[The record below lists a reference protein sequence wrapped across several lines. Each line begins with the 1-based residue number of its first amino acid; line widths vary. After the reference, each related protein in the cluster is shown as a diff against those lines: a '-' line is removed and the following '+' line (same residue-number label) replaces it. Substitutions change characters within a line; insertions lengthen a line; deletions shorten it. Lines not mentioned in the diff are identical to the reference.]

1 MASYNSYYNENY
13 AGMAGSWDGTS
24 SGILYTD
31 RRDFYVSP
39 YEIDTLFP
47 SAAPFTALSSS
58 LGIIEVPDPDFK
70 MFEEDDTFVDQ
81 SFFINDGT
89 PDTWSAATVGGDA
102 TIEGL
107 DNFKAL
113 VIGENL
119 EGLVVEIRH
128 ATTNA
133 LQSTSLISD
142 YTSSSSITFQH
153 LGNAEASDN
162 GAITITD
169 NAVCTVVGN
178 MRAEG
183 SRAPKG
189 WTSQPRVVWNSAQI
203 QKTPFKITGTLLK
216 AGLRGYPVPEL
227 ARLRANKA
235 MEHIMQKERSYLLG
249 VRADGNDAPTTLP
262 ITDSTSGEPI
272 RSTLGILTALQRYG
286 VSSGT
291 YQNVFNWTAAGYDF
305 DNFLDDMGKMFQYF
319 PAGNRLTLMGGLGL
333 INFFHK
339 LGAGEGML
347 GSLGS
352 KVNITNLVKDTSVGL
367 VFREFWSPSGIL
379 ELIYN
384 PLFRGDTYTNYG
396 VVLDR
401 NSVSKVQYRSNEFQA
416 GIQEND
422 ADYVVD
428 QYFSDDGIKIT
439 NLRKNALI
447 KLV

>member
-1 MASYNSYYNENY
+1 
-13 AGMAGSWDGTS
+13 MAGSWDGTT

-39 YEIDTLFP
+39 YEIDTLFA
-47 SAAPFTALSSS
+47 SAAPFTTLSTK
-58 LGIIEVPDPDFK
+58 LGVIEVNDPDFK

-81 SFFINDGT
+81 SFSINDST
-89 PDTWSAATVGGDA
+89 PAAWSAATVGGTS

-113 VIGENL
+113 KIGENL
-119 EGLVVEIRH
+119 EGLIVEIRSS
-128 ATTNA
+128 TTNA
-133 LQSTSLISD
+133 LKSTALISD
-142 YTSSSSITFQH
+142 YTSTTSITFKH
-153 LGNAEASDN
+153 LGNAEQSDN
-162 GAITITD
+162 GADTIED
-169 NAVCTVVGN
+169 NDVCTVIGN

-235 MEHIMQKERSYLLG
+235 MEHIMQKERSYLFG
-249 VRADGNDAPTTLP
+249 VRADGNDSPSSMF
-262 ITDSTSGEPI
+262 TDATSGEPI
-272 RSTLGILTALQRYG
+272 RSTMGIVTALQRYG
-286 VSSGT
+286 VASGT
-291 YQNVFNWTAAGYDF
+291 YQNVFSWDAAGYDF
-305 DNFLDDMGKMFQYF
+305 DNLLDDLGKMFQYF
-319 PAGNRLTLMGGLGL
+319 PAGNRMTLMGGLGL
-333 INFFHK
+333 MNFLHK
-339 LGAGEGML
+339 VGAGAGFL
-347 GSLGS
+347 GNTGGQIQ
-352 KVNITNLVKDTSVGL
+352 ITNLVKDTYIGW
-367 VFREFWSPSGIL
+367 VFKELWTPSGIL
-379 ELIYN
+379 ELVYN

-401 NSVSKVQYRSNEFQA
+401 NSVSKVMYRPNEFQA

-439 NLRKNALI
+439 NLKKNALI